1 MSTATPRSCAADCD
15 LQAKTKELEEQAK
28 ACMEQGKPD
37 EAVGLLEACA
47 AIQKVWCV

>member
-1 MSTATPRSCAADCD
+1 MSTATPHSCAADCD
-15 LQAKTKELEEQAK
+15 LQAEANEHEEQAK
-28 ACMEQGKPD
+28 ACVEEGKSD

>member
-1 MSTATPRSCAADCD
+1 MCTATPHNCAAGCVW
-15 LQAKTKELEEQAK
+15 QAEAKEREEQAK

-37 EAVGLLEACA
+37 EAVGLFEACA